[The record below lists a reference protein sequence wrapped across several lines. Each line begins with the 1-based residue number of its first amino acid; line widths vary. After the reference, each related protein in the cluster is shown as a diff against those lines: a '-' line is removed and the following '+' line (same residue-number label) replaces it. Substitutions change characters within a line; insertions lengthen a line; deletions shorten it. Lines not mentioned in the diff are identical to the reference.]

1 MSKRPSATVL
11 IVDDEPLARKRL
23 RTLLEKHPGVGIAG
37 ECANGEEA
45 VRAIL
50 DADPDIVF
58 LDVQMPGI
66 SGFDVIDLVGPESMP
81 AVIFVTAYDQFA
93 VKAFDVHA
101 VDYLL
106 KPFDPE
112 RFHTALGR
120 ALDVLARGDAAASR
134 LGTLS
139 ESVAARPG
147 AVRRLLVKSPDRVA
161 ILSIDEID
169 WIESAGN
176 YVTVHAGGQH
186 LLHRETMTG
195 ILDRLDPSVFA
206 RIHRNCIVNI
216 ERVVELIPHFN
227 GDYIVRLKDGTRRTL
242 SRRYRES
249 LSSLLGQF

>member
-1 MSKRPSATVL
+1 MSKRAATSVL

-23 RTLLEKHPGVGIAG
+23 RTLLEADRAIRIAG
-37 ECANGEEA
+37 ECTNGEEA

-50 DADPDIVF
+50 EIDPDIVF
-58 LDVQMPGI
+58 LDVQMPGV
-66 SGFDVIDLVGPESMP
+66 SGFDVIDLVGADRMP
-81 AVIFVTAYDQFA
+81 AVVFVTAYDQFA

-112 RFHTALGR
+112 RFQTALDR
-120 ALDVLARGDAAASR
+120 AMSVAAKDAAPAR
-134 LGTLS
+134 LGPLS
-139 ESVAARPG
+139 ETVAARPG
-147 AVRRLLVKSPDRVA
+147 AVRRLLIKSPDRIA
-161 ILSIDEID
+161 ILNIDEID

-176 YVTVHAGGQH
+176 YVRVHAGGQH
-186 LLHRETMTG
+186 LLHRETMVG
-195 ILDRLDPSVFA
+195 MLERLDLSRFA
-206 RIHRNCIVNI
+206 RIHRNCIINI

-249 LSSLLGQF
+249 LSAILGPF